1 MGVLKTTQDLVTLMG
16 DLSEIEANKLL
27 LWATI
32 YTRKV
37 EEIKEKK
44 LKELKKYFDEQIA
57 FYKRSPQK
65 YAKEYEKLYAKYEE
79 SIDKLY
85 QQYNVYYQYIQNE
98 NVFAQTNQKIAIAN
112 FVVSK
117 RAATKAKTDNNIVL
131 EEKSNKKV
139 FATAQKKLN
148 YDVVI
153 NECSARL
160 EKCMEDTYTDMNK
173 IFDISSMLISV
184 KKEKYLDK
192 FFNFF
197 KIKFAGEKSFK
208 EFVLEPLKARIDN
221 IEKLSVA
228 RASEVKIDMLVFIGQ
243 MEKIRSDI
251 NLAFNETLNKN

>member
-57 FYKRSPQK
+57 FYKRSSQK

-131 EEKSNKKV
+131 EEKSIK
-139 FATAQKKLN
+139 
-148 YDVVI
+148 
-153 NECSARL
+153 
-160 EKCMEDTYTDMNK
+160 
-173 IFDISSMLISV
+173 
-184 KKEKYLDK
+184 KYLQQ
-192 FFNFF
+192 
-197 KIKFAGEKSFK
+197 
-208 EFVLEPLKARIDN
+208 LKRN
-221 IEKLSVA
+221 
-228 RASEVKIDMLVFIGQ
+228 
-243 MEKIRSDI
+243 
-251 NLAFNETLNKN
+251 

>member
-1 MGVLKTTQDLVTLMG
+1 M
-16 DLSEIEANKLL
+16 
-27 LWATI
+27 
-32 YTRKV
+32 
-37 EEIKEKK
+37 
-44 LKELKKYFDEQIA
+44 
-57 FYKRSPQK
+57 
-65 YAKEYEKLYAKYEE
+65 
-79 SIDKLY
+79 
-85 QQYNVYYQYIQNE
+85 
-98 NVFAQTNQKIAIAN
+98 
-112 FVVSK
+112 
-117 RAATKAKTDNNIVL
+117 

-148 YDVVI
+148 YDVII

-173 IFDISSMLISV
+173 IFDISSMLLSV

-208 EFVLEPLKARIDN
+208 EFVLEPLKARIDD
-221 IEKLSVA
+221 IEKLSIA

-243 MEKIRSDI
+243 MEKIRGDI

>member
-85 QQYNVYYQYIQNE
+85 QQYNVY
-98 NVFAQTNQKIAIAN
+98 
-112 FVVSK
+112 
-117 RAATKAKTDNNIVL
+117 
-131 EEKSNKKV
+131 
-139 FATAQKKLN
+139 
-148 YDVVI
+148 
-153 NECSARL
+153 
-160 EKCMEDTYTDMNK
+160 
-173 IFDISSMLISV
+173 
-184 KKEKYLDK
+184 
-192 FFNFF
+192 
-197 KIKFAGEKSFK
+197 
-208 EFVLEPLKARIDN
+208 
-221 IEKLSVA
+221 
-228 RASEVKIDMLVFIGQ
+228 
-243 MEKIRSDI
+243 
-251 NLAFNETLNKN
+251 